1 MSIVSP
7 TTLRLIVVTTFGLA
21 ASAASAV
28 TQLPQNPTR
37 AREHTFE
44 YSFIAARTGSVMAYY
59 AGSTAR
65 YSENLGLMVNGLKTG
80 ISSLNN
86 KTSNLGEKLALGT
99 AKAGGKLTFV
109 IDVLTTRKAFYSEK
123 SLDADGVNHVFSAAH
138 TGTGLVPAGT
148 YVGFEDLWTDS
159 DLAYFDLRYL
169 FRNVAAKKTAAVAI
183 PEPTSWVMLI
193 AGFGFTGA
201 MLRRRRLMLAA

>member
-7 TTLRLIVVTTFGLA
+7 TTLRLIVVATLGFT

-28 TQLPQNPTR
+28 TQLPQYPTHGRENPV
-37 AREHTFE
+37 E
-44 YSFIAARTGSVMAYY
+44 YSFSAARTGSVTAHYT
-59 AGSTAR
+59 GSTAS
-65 YSENLGLMVNGLKTG
+65 YSESLGLMVNGIKTG
-80 ISSLNN
+80 ISGLNN
-86 KTSNLGEKLALGT
+86 KTSTMGEKLALGT
-99 AKAGGKLTFV
+99 AKAGHKLTFF
-109 IDVLTTRKAFYSEK
+109 IDVLTTRKIYYSERP
-123 SLDADGVNHVFSAAH
+123 LDADGVNHVFAAAH

-148 YVGFEDLWTDS
+148 YVGFEDLWTDG
-159 DLAYFDLRYL
+159 DLDYFDLRFL
-169 FRNVAAKKTAAVAI
+169 FRNVAAKKPAVVAI